1 MAVSGARVSD
11 SAAASGRLSAQQ
23 LVEIYRLMYLSR
35 HVDDREILL
44 KRQQK
49 IYFQISGAG
58 HEALQVAA
66 GLALRPG
73 YDWFFPYYRDRALC
87 LALGLTPDEMMLQA
101 VGAATDKASGGRQ
114 MPAHPSSPA
123 LHIVSTSSSTTTQLL
138 HAVGCA
144 EAGRYFSRHPEAA
157 EKAEGDYRAFRDV
170 TFHGDEVALACLGE
184 GSTSQGEFWEALNTA
199 SNQKLPVIF
208 CVEDNGYAIS
218 VPVEVN
224 TPGGNISKL
233 VANFP
238 NFYFAEVDG
247 TDPEVCLRAF
257 QEAAA
262 HCRAGK
268 GPAFVHGHVVR
279 TYSHSLSDDD
289 KLYRSAAERE
299 ADALRDP
306 IAKMQMRLLREGILT
321 EAQINE
327 LEQSQNQLAA
337 EAAERAL
344 EAPLPEVH
352 GIAEHV
358 YSEDLD
364 PTGAAFDHEHAE
376 APGAA
381 GGGLAGSAKGSDPR
395 TMADLINA
403 CLHDEMRRDPRIVVY
418 GEDVAD
424 ASREHA
430 LGEVKGK
437 GGVFKLT
444 AGLQTEFGSERV
456 FNSPLAEANI
466 VGRAVGYA
474 ARGMKPVV
482 EIQFFDY
489 IWPAMHQIHNEL
501 ALMRWRSHGGWAAP
515 TVIRAPIGGYLTGGS
530 IYHSQCGE
538 SIFTHI
544 PGLRVVFPSNA
555 LDANGLLRTAIRC
568 DDPVLFLEHKRL
580 YRETFGRAPY
590 PGPEFA
596 IPFGKAKIVRPGT
609 QITLVTYGAVVPRA
623 LQAAEKAQREHGIDV
638 EILDLRTLS
647 PYDWEAIATSVRKTS
662 RVIVAHE
669 DMLSWGYGA
678 EIAAR
683 IADELFEDLDAPVKR
698 IGAMDTFVAYQPL
711 LEDAILPQPDG
722 ILKAIVGLKGY

>member
-1 MAVSGARVSD
+1 MELAASSARESV
-11 SAAASGRLSAQQ
+11 SAANASGRLSPQQ
-23 LVEIYRLMYLSR
+23 LVEIYRLMVLSR
-35 HVDDREILL
+35 RMDDREILL

-49 IYFQISGAG
+49 IFFQISGAG
-58 HEALQVAA
+58 HEALLVGAA
-66 GLALRPG
+66 LAMRPG

-87 LALGLTPDEMMLQA
+87 LALGFTPVDMMLQA
-101 VGAATDKASGGRQ
+101 VGAASDPASGGRQ
-114 MPAHPSSPA
+114 MPTHWSSRS
-123 LHIVSTSSSTTTQLL
+123 LNIVSLSSATATQLL

-157 EKAEGDYRAFRDV
+157 ATAAGDYRAFRDV
-170 TFHGDEVALACLGE
+170 KFHGDEVVYASVGE
-184 GSTSQGEFWEALNTA
+184 GSTSQGEFWETMNTA
-199 SNQKLPVIF
+199 SNRKLPVVI

-218 VPVEVN
+218 TPVEVN
-224 TPGGNISKL
+224 TPGGNISRL

-247 TDPEVCLRAF
+247 TDPEASLRAF
-257 QEAAA
+257 QAAVA
-262 HCRAGK
+262 HCRAGL
-268 GPAFVHGHVVR
+268 GPAFVHGHCMR
-279 TYSHSLSDDD
+279 AYSHSLSDDD
-289 KLYRSAAERE
+289 RLYRTQAERE

-306 IAKMQMRLLREGILT
+306 IARMRARLLSEGILT
-321 EAQINE
+321 DDEIVA
-327 LEQSQNQLAA
+327 LEHSLDHEVA

-344 EAPLPEVH
+344 EAPLPKVES
-352 GIAEHV
+352 ITRHV

-364 PTGAAFDHEHAE
+364 PTSAAFATEQKKMESPD
-376 APGAA
+376 
-381 GGGLAGSAKGSDPR
+381 AKSR

-403 CLHDEMRRDPRIVVY
+403 CLHDELRRDPRIVVY

-424 ASREHA
+424 ASRKAA
-430 LGEVKGK
+430 LAEVKGK

-466 VGRAVGYA
+466 VGRAIGYA
-474 ARGMKPVV
+474 LRGMKPVV

-489 IWPAMHQIHNEL
+489 IWPAYHQIHNEL
-501 ALMRWRSHGGWAAP
+501 SVLRWRSNGEWGCP
-515 TVIRAPIGGYLTGGS
+515 VVIRVPIGGYLTGGS
-530 IYHSQCGE
+530 IYHSQSGE
-538 SIFTHI
+538 SLFTHI

-580 YRETFGRAPY
+580 YRETHDRAPY

-596 IPFGKAKIVRPGT
+596 IPFGKARIVRPGAR
-609 QITLVTYGAVVPRA
+609 ITLVTYGALVPRA
-623 LQAAEKAQREHGIDV
+623 LQAAEKAQRQHGVDV
-638 EILDLRTLS
+638 EILDLRTLN

-683 IADELFEDLDAPVKR
+683 IADELFEFLDAPVRR

-711 LEDAILPQPDG
+711 LEDAILPQPET
-722 ILKAIVGLKGY
+722 ILKAILDLNAF